1 MTPRLYNGRLQDLD
15 NEWRKLPN
23 AKLDID
29 PESCGAVHFYQ
40 QLALVKD
47 YEGYCFKNL
56 ATFALEL
63 LALPVSNADAERLY
77 SKLNLV
83 KTDVRNKLGI
93 DTLKSLLMLSEEVKD
108 QEACYTFIPSEALLN
123 C

>member
-1 MTPRLYNGRLQDLD
+1 MIL
-15 NEWRKLPN
+15 KV
-23 AKLDID
+23 
-29 PESCGAVHFYQ
+29 GAVHFYQ

-47 YEGYCFKNL
+47 DEGYCFKNL

-63 LALPVSNADAERLY
+63 LALPVSNADAERLF

-108 QEACYTFIPSEALLN
+108 QESCYTFIPSEALLN